1 MDSNINFN
9 NYSLDELYDSSQSID
24 RDVYPERAKIIDDLI
39 ILREKEQ
46 AQECTKQEVSI
57 KNIPGEKSTR
67 WDRLWA
73 GLIDAVIHMTATIP
87 LFLYF
92 GMEAFKDPSFS
103 LIMVALVYGL
113 SMTLILQGYLLHNYG
128 QTIGKHII
136 GIRIE
141 NLDGTKADI
150 KKIFLLRLLPMSVCS
165 VIPVVGQFI
174 TGFINPIFIFGKER
188 RCLHDYIAKTKVCY
202 IST

>member
-9 NYSLDELYDSSQSID
+9 DYTLDELYDSSKSID
-24 RDVYPERAKIIDDLI
+24 RDLYPERAKEIDELI
-39 ILREKEQ
+39 IERQNEQPQKETEETS
-46 AQECTKQEVSI
+46 ADKVT
-57 KNIPGEKSTR
+57 GEKSTR

-73 GLIDAVIHMTATIP
+73 SLIDMVIHLAATIP

-92 GMEAFKDPSFS
+92 GMEALKEPSIS
-103 LIMVALVYGL
+103 LTITALIYGL
-113 SMTLILQGYLLHNYG
+113 LMTLILQGYLLYNYG

-141 NLDGTKADI
+141 NLDGTKADL
-150 KKIFLLRLLPMSVCS
+150 KKILFLRILPMSICS
-165 VIPVVGQFI
+165 VIPSVGQLI

-202 IST
+202 IGT